1 MAMNNIR
8 VVLVHTSHPGNIGG
22 VARAM
27 KNMGL
32 TRLTLV
38 KPKAFPAPEAL
49 WRAASAED
57 VLVNATVVETV
68 EEAVKGAQFIVGT
81 SARERRI
88 PWPLRTFTVACFY
101 RGAPWPSNLTP
112 FAAINGENLCF
123 TSDGIHPR
131 DLLHAIFLTRTQSR
145 VT

>member
-38 KPKAFPAPEAL
+38 KPKAFPAPEAF

-57 VLVNATVVETV
+57 VLVNATVVETA

-88 PWPLRTFTVACFY
+88 PWPLQDARHCGERLYRHATQDEEVAILFGREH
-101 RGAPWPSNLTP
+101 RGLLTEELQLCNLP
-112 FAAINGENLCF
+112 
-123 TSDGIHPR
+123 
-131 DLLHAIFLTRTQSR
+131 
-145 VT
+145 